1 MITFA
6 NGKSYEQL
14 SVLGAVQSF
23 QGQLRNTLALKFLA
37 TAITLAEA
45 TELYKNADA
54 LKEICIAENYTESGT
69 DSEGHTVDIE
79 RTRRSVQLNFTL
91 PVELTLSTEK
101 ISPTESAE
109 IVTLKVAQ
117 KSALELA
124 QEKQATD
131 IAACEAA
138 IIDIGEL
145 LGGE

>member
-6 NGKSYEQL
+6 NGKSYEQV

-23 QGQLRNTLALKFLA
+23 QGQLRNTLAIKFLA
-37 TAITLAEA
+37 SVITLAEA
-45 TELYKNADA
+45 TELYKDEDA
-54 LKEICIAENYTESGT
+54 LKEISITETYAETEL
-69 DSEGHTVDIE
+69 DSDGNPVNIE
-79 RTRRSVQLNFTL
+79 RTRGSVQLNFTL
-91 PVELTLSTEK
+91 PVELTLSSEK

-109 IVTLKVAQ
+109 IITIKLAQ

-124 QEKQATD
+124 QERQAVD

-138 IIDIGEL
+138 IIDIGTL